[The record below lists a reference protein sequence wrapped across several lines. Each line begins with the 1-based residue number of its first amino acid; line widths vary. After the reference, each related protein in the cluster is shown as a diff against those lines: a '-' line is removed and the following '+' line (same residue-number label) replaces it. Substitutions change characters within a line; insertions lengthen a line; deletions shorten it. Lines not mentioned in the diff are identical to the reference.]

1 MDLCAYEW
9 SLSFGR
15 GILESDSDLTSQ
27 ELEGM
32 VCTSQSATIPSIP
45 SVQGRLKWHE
55 KFWLDELEPS
65 SFVAGIISE
74 GYRLPLLRLPDPL
87 CQLNHRSALE
97 SASFVTHAINEL
109 ALG

>member
-9 SLSFGR
+9 SLCFGR
-15 GILESDSDLTSQ
+15 GILESDPDLTS
-27 ELEGM
+27 LEPGGM
-32 VCTSQSATIPSIP
+32 VCTSQSAAIPSIP
-45 SVQGRLKWHE
+45 SVQGRLKEHE

-74 GYRLPLLRLPDPL
+74 GYRLPFLRLPDPL

-97 SASFVTHAINEL
+97 SASFVMHAIDEL
-109 ALG
+109 VLG